1 MVKGIRNLGSTLS
14 ISTTCPITW
23 VHHDLFSCWWIFNSS
38 GYLFQ
43 FLRVDAKNDIKI
55 DILKASLNI
64 P

>member
-1 MVKGIRNLGSTLS
+1 MDI
-14 ISTTCPITW
+14 
-23 VHHDLFSCWWIFNSS
+23 HDLFSCWWIFNSS